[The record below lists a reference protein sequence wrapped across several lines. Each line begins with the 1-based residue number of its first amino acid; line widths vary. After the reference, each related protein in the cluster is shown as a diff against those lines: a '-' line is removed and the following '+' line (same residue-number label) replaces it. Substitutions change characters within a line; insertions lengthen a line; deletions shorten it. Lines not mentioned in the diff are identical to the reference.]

1 MNAGPTEGGH
11 TTRPAPGGG
20 AEELASLAPGTV
32 FGKYEIVR
40 CVGTG
45 GMGSVYE
52 ATHTLLRKRVAV
64 KTLHPQL
71 TSHFDFRARFLRE
84 GETLARIRHP
94 NVVDISDVGVQDGL
108 TFLVM
113 EFLEGE
119 TLYTLLTRERRL
131 DERRIA
137 NLMLPLLDGLG
148 AAHAAGVVHRD
159 LKPENIFLARDAKGE
174 LRPKL
179 LDFGISKVEGT
190 PQSLALT
197 SGGAVLG
204 TPLYMSPEAARGGAN
219 VDWRSDEYAL
229 GVVLYECATGQ
240 LPFHHAGL
248 LDQMNAIVG
257 GVYEHPCAVR
267 PELSPE
273 LAEVMIQ
280 AMARE
285 PERRFVPLDALG
297 RALLPFASSRVR
309 AYYETVFSED
319 GPLPESTRP
328 PLPLFD
334 APSEALARARATGSL
349 TPPRTP
355 QFIVPP
361 ESPALGTSARA
372 PLESAVLGTPALGT
386 PQPSA
391 NDVGAAQPAS
401 ARDDSPR
408 GEAPTLPSR
417 ETTAAFHTAQAEVV
431 ARSRSSRRNVVLLA
445 VALVG
450 LGAATVAALRSGHE
464 ASAATLPAPQAA
476 PTVAP
481 TAPTAPAAQAHLP
494 AVGPPA
500 AQPGQAPVGVPTAVT
515 PPAAPRLDPTMAQP
529 PAAPLPVGA
538 TRPLRRRGHDAPSAH
553 PPGHATPSAA
563 PPSPGDGLDIRLT
576 R

>member
-1 MNAGPTEGGH
+1 MNAGPMEGGY
-11 TTRPAPGGG
+11 TTRPAPAGGSD
-20 AEELASLAPGTV
+20 ELASLAPGTV

-119 TLYTLLTRERRL
+119 TLYTLLTRERHL

-159 LKPENIFLARDAKGE
+159 LKPENIFLARDGKGE
-174 LRPKL
+174 LHPKL

-197 SGGAVLG
+197 SGGAMLG

-248 LDQMNAIVG
+248 LDQMNAIVS

-267 PELSPE
+267 PELDPE
-273 LAEVMIQ
+273 LAEVMIR

-285 PERRFVPLDALG
+285 PEQRFVPLDALG

-319 GPLPESTRP
+319 GPAPESTRP

-334 APSEALARARATGSL
+334 APGEGLGLALAPGAL

-355 QFIVPP
+355 QFVVPP
-361 ESPALGTSARA
+361 ESPSLGTSAGA
-372 PLESAVLGTPALGT
+372 PLESPVLGTPSLGT
-386 PQPSA
+386 PQPSTSDA
-391 NDVGAAQPAS
+391 GAAQSSS
-401 ARDDSPR
+401 ARDDTAR
-408 GEAPTLPSR
+408 AEAPTLPSR
-417 ETTAAFHTAQAEVV
+417 ETTAAVRTAEAEVA
-431 ARSRSSRRNVVLLA
+431 ARSRSSRRSVVLLA
-445 VALVG
+445 LGLVTLVA
-450 LGAATVAALRSGHE
+450 LGAAAVGALQTKKSTSADTPRAPRVAPNAALTAPLH
-464 ASAATLPAPQAA
+464 LPA
-476 PTVAP
+476 VH
-481 TAPTAPAAQAHLP
+481 APAAQP
-494 AVGPPA
+494 SVPVVS
-500 AQPGQAPVGVPTAVT
+500 APTVVT
-515 PPAAPRLDPTMAQP
+515 PPTAAQLDPTMAQP
-529 PAAPLPVGA
+529 PAALLPVEA
-538 TRPLRRRGHDAPSAH
+538 TRPPHRRGHDAPSARS
-553 PPGHATPSAA
+553 PSAGTA
-563 PPSPGDGLDIRLT
+563 SPNDGLDIRLN

>member
-94 NVVDISDVGVQDGL
+94 NVVDISDVGVHDGL

-119 TLYTLLTRERRL
+119 TLYTLLTRERHL

-137 NLMLPLLDGLG
+137 NLMLPLIDGLG

-159 LKPENIFLARDAKGE
+159 LKPENIFLARDGKGE

-197 SGGAVLG
+197 SGGAMLG

-248 LDQMNAIVG
+248 LDQMNAIVS

-273 LAEVMIQ
+273 LAEVMIR

-319 GPLPESTRP
+319 GPAPESTRP
-328 PLPLFD
+328 PLPLFNPPGEGLGL
-334 APSEALARARATGSL
+334 APGAL

-355 QFIVPP
+355 QFVVPP
-361 ESPALGTSARA
+361 EAPFIGTSAGA
-372 PLESAVLGTPALGT
+372 PVESPALGTPALGT

-391 NDVGAAQPAS
+391 SAASERNDT
-401 ARDDSPR
+401 ARA
-408 GEAPTLPSR
+408 EAPTLPSR
-417 ETTAAFHTAQAEVV
+417 ETTAAFHTAQGEVI
-431 ARSRSSRRNVVLLA
+431 ARARSSRRNFGLLA
-445 VALVG
+445 VALVALVG
-450 LGAATVAALRSGHE
+450 LGAAALGALRTKRV
-464 ASAATLPAPQAA
+464 ASADTPRTPHAA
-476 PTVAP
+476 PTA
-481 TAPTAPAAQAHLP
+481 ALTAPAVQPRLS
-494 AVGPPA
+494 AVAAPGAPPS
-500 AQPGQAPVGVPTAVT
+500 QPPIGVPTAVT
-515 PPAAPRLDPTMAQP
+515 PLTAPRLDPTMAQP
-529 PAAPLPVGA
+529 PAEPLPIDA
-538 TRPLRRRGHDAPSAH
+538 PRPLRRRGHDAPSAH
-553 PPGHATPSAA
+553 PAHVGTPSGATPG
-563 PPSPGDGLDIRLT
+563 PGDGLDIHLT